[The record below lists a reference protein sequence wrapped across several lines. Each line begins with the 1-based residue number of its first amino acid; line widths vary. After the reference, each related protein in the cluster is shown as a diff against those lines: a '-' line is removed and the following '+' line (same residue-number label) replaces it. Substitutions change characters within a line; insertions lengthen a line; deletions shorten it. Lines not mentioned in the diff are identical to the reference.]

1 MGKTLKKNTPE
12 YEQAL
17 DAVVEILRDRA
28 RAGAAPLS
36 YGDLSAELAERGHHV
51 PAYEGLL
58 PYLLE
63 DASAQ
68 ESPDGSLPLLSA
80 LVVLRE
86 TGRPSGG
93 FFKLARRAP
102 YKRPGDDTELWV
114 EEIRQLARHYAD
126 R

>member
-1 MGKTLKKNTPE
+1 MRKNTPE

-17 DAVVEILRDRA
+17 DAVVDILRERA

-36 YGDLSAELAERGHHV
+36 YGDLSAELAGRRHRV
-51 PAYEGLL
+51 PAHEGPM

-63 DASAQ
+63 DASVR

-102 YKRPGDDTELWV
+102 YMRSGDDTELWI
-114 EEIRQLARHYAD
+114 EEIKQLAVHFAARAG
-126 R
+126 

>member
-1 MGKTLKKNTPE
+1 MQKDTPE

-17 DAVVEILRDRA
+17 DAVVDILQGHA

-36 YGDLSAELAERGHHV
+36 YGDLSTELARRGHHV
-51 PAYEGLL
+51 PAYEGPM

-63 DASAQ
+63 DASVQ

-80 LVVLRE
+80 LVVLRD
-86 TGRPSGG
+86 TGHPSSG

-102 YKRPGDDTELWV
+102 YKRQGDDMELWIR
-114 EEIRQLARHYAD
+114 EINQLARHFAG

>member
-1 MGKTLKKNTPE
+1 MKKDTLE

-17 DAVVEILRDRA
+17 GAVVDILRDRA
-28 RAGAAPLS
+28 RVGAAPLS
-36 YGDLSAELAERGHHV
+36 YGDLSGELARRGHQV
-51 PAYEGLL
+51 PAHEG
-58 PYLLE
+58 PMPHLLE
-63 DASAQ
+63 DASVR

-102 YKRPGDDTELWV
+102 YKRPGDDMELWV
-114 EEIRQLARHYAD
+114 EEIKQLEQHYAG

>member
-1 MGKTLKKNTPE
+1 MKKDTLE

-17 DAVVEILRDRA
+17 DAVVEILRERA
-28 RAGAAPLS
+28 RGGAAPLT
-36 YGDLSAELAERGHHV
+36 YGDLSSELAERGHHV
-51 PAYEGLL
+51 PAYEGPM

-63 DASAQ
+63 DASVQ

-102 YKRPGDDTELWV
+102 YQRPGDDTELWV
-114 EEIRQLARHYAD
+114 KEIKQLVKHYAD

>member
-1 MGKTLKKNTPE
+1 MKKDTPE

-17 DAVVEILRDRA
+17 DAVVDILRERA
-28 RAGAAPLS
+28 RAGAAPLT
-36 YGDLSAELAERGHHV
+36 YGDLSTELARRGHHV
-51 PAYEGLL
+51 PAFEGPM

-63 DASAQ
+63 DASVR

-102 YKRPGDDTELWV
+102 YKRPGEEIELWV
-114 EEIRQLARHYAD
+114 KEINQLSSHFSVR
-126 R
+126 

>member
-1 MGKTLKKNTPE
+1 MKKDTLE
-12 YEQAL
+12 YERAL
-17 DAVVEILRDRA
+17 DAVVDILRERA
-28 RAGAAPLS
+28 RAGAAPLT
-36 YGDLSAELAERGHHV
+36 YGDLSSDLARKGHHV
-51 PAYEGLL
+51 PAFEGPM

-63 DASAQ
+63 DASVR

-102 YKRPGDDTELWV
+102 YKRPGDNTELWV
-114 EEIRQLARHYAD
+114 KEISQLSSHFSLR
-126 R
+126 

>member
-1 MGKTLKKNTPE
+1 MKKDTLE

-17 DAVVEILRDRA
+17 DAVVDVLRERA
-28 RAGAAPLS
+28 RAGAAPLT
-36 YGDLSAELAERGHHV
+36 YGDLSSELARRGHHV
-51 PAYEGLL
+51 PAFEGPM

-63 DASAQ
+63 DASVR

-86 TGRPSGG
+86 TGQPSGG

-102 YKRPGDDTELWV
+102 YERPGDDMQLWI
-114 EEIRQLARHYAD
+114 EEINRLASHFSVR
-126 R
+126 

>member
-1 MGKTLKKNTPE
+1 MKKDTLE
-12 YEQAL
+12 YERAL
-17 DAVVEILRDRA
+17 DAVVDILRERA
-28 RAGAAPLS
+28 RAGAAPLT
-36 YGDLSAELAERGHHV
+36 YGDLSSDLARKGHHV
-51 PAYEGLL
+51 PAFEGPM

-63 DASAQ
+63 DASVR

-114 EEIRQLARHYAD
+114 KEISQLSSHFSLR
-126 R
+126 

>member
-1 MGKTLKKNTPE
+1 MKKDTLE

-17 DAVVEILRDRA
+17 DAVVEILRERA
-28 RAGAAPLS
+28 RAGAAPLT
-36 YGDLSAELAERGHHV
+36 YGDLSSALAERGYHV
-51 PAYEGLL
+51 PAYEGPM

-63 DASAQ
+63 DASVQ
-68 ESPDGSLPLLSA
+68 GSPDGSLPLLSA

-102 YKRPGDDTELWV
+102 YQRPGDDTELWV
-114 EEIRQLARHYAD
+114 KEITQLAKHHAAS
-126 R
+126 

>member
-1 MGKTLKKNTPE
+1 MQKGTLE

-17 DAVVEILRDRA
+17 DAVIEILRSRA
-28 RAGAAPLS
+28 RQGATPLS
-36 YGDLSAELAERGHHV
+36 YGDLSGELARLGHHV
-51 PAYEGLL
+51 PAHEGPM

-63 DASAQ
+63 DASVR

-80 LVVLRE
+80 LVVLKD
-86 TGRPSGG
+86 TGWPSGG

-102 YKRPGDDTELWV
+102 YKRPGDDVLLWTR
-114 EEIRQLARHYAD
+114 EIEKLAEHYSG

>member
-1 MGKTLKKNTPE
+1 MKKDTLE
-12 YEQAL
+12 YERAL
-17 DAVVEILRDRA
+17 DAVVDILRERA
-28 RAGAAPLS
+28 RAGAAPLT
-36 YGDLSAELAERGHHV
+36 YGDLSTDLARRGHHV
-51 PAYEGLL
+51 PAFEGPM

-63 DASAQ
+63 AASVR

-102 YKRPGDDTELWV
+102 YKRPGDDMELWIK
-114 EEIRQLARHYAD
+114 EINRLASHFSLR
-126 R
+126 

>member
-1 MGKTLKKNTPE
+1 MKKDTLE

-17 DAVVEILRDRA
+17 DAVVEILRERA
-28 RAGAAPLS
+28 RGGAAPLT

-51 PAYEGLL
+51 PAYEGPM

-63 DASAQ
+63 DASVQ

-102 YKRPGDDTELWV
+102 YERPGDDTELWV
-114 EEIRQLARHYAD
+114 KEIKQLAKHYAD